1 MSSLRCAPRRAAA
14 NFVGPHDFRQS
25 ERIGRLMDEPMAFA
39 RVIEARTNPGCCV
52 RPAVLALMIKDPY
65 VAAACANLR
74 RDSAL
79 DSDLMDAADRCP

>member
-14 NFVGPHDFRQS
+14 DVVGPHDFRQS
-25 ERIGRLMDEPMAFA
+25 QRNGRLSDESMAFA

-52 RPAVLALMIKDPY
+52 RPVVLALMIKDP
-65 VAAACANLR
+65 VRGR
-74 RDSAL
+74 RSGRPQGDGAL